1 MRNRTGSKWNRY
13 SMWLALSVGTLGVAL
28 GLTAGCGSGGGGN
41 NPTPIPTAAPT
52 AVPSTTKF
60 RATILW
66 RARTRI
72 EAVGL
77 ASALSAKITLYGANI
92 GGADN
97 VFIRNRDLSR
107 ANPAAAYSET
117 YESDV
122 AALPNQNYRFRV
134 QFYSQPGAQGTEVGF
149 ADTSATLDRAGNLT
163 GTVATYNIGIQ
174 KVVVTPGQA
183 LAFQQNK
190 DIDFKVIDRDGKE
203 VALATAGS
211 SSGITYGGGQVIIK
225 PGYESNLR
233 LESNGSVTATHP
245 ALARVC
251 VQVED
256 KISDP
261 EDVTITSVTTLSVAP
276 TSVNPLGWQNTLQL
290 TKTLTLPPPPVVLG
304 ASDQA
309 VTYSIEDDDG
319 TKGTIS
325 ASGLYTA
332 PKADKLVTLVVRS
345 NFDPAKVV
353 RVPVTV
359 RSLTNAAVNIGG
371 TAVNEEPGI
380 NKLSIKQVVD
390 FDAVVTNGNLSPVDQ
405 TVTWALLDGSKVPVV
420 GNAFGSVTSA
430 GIYRAP
436 AVRPAPNGR
445 CFVRVTP
452 VYDPAKFKDI
462 PIEIVAGDI
471 TVDIN

>member
-1 MRNRTGSKWNRY
+1 MRNRTGSKRNRY

-28 GLTAGCGSGGGGN
+28 GLTAGCGGGGDGGQ
-41 NPTPIPTAAPT
+41 PTPKPSPTASPAPR
-52 AVPSTTKF
+52 TTKF

-77 ASALSAKITLYGANI
+77 ASALSAKFTLYSANI
-92 GGADN
+92 GGGDN
-97 VFIRNRDLSR
+97 VFVRNRDLSR
-107 ANPAAAYSET
+107 ANPTGPYSEEF
-117 YESDV
+117 ESDI
-122 AALPNQNYRFRV
+122 AALPNANYRFRV
-134 QFYSQPGAQGTEVGF
+134 QFYSQPGGQGTEVGF
-149 ADTSATLDRAGNLT
+149 ADTSATLDSNGNLT

-174 KVVVTPGQA
+174 RVVVTPGQT

-203 VALATAGS
+203 VALASAGS
-211 SSGITYGGGQVIIK
+211 SSGITYGGGTVIVK
-225 PGYESNLR
+225 PGYASNLR
-233 LESNGSVTATHP
+233 LESNGSVTALHP

-256 KISDP
+256 KVSDP
-261 EDVTITSVTTLSVAP
+261 VDVTITSSTTLSVSP

-290 TKTLTLPPPPVVLG
+290 TPTLTLPPATLG
-304 ASDQA
+304 DSDRA
-309 VTYSIEDDDG
+309 VTYAIEDNDG

-325 ASGLYTA
+325 ATGLYTA
-332 PKADKLVTLVVRS
+332 PKADKRVTLVVTS

-353 RVPVTV
+353 RIPVTV
-359 RSLTNAAVNIGG
+359 TSLTNAAVNVGG
-371 TAVNEEPGI
+371 TAVTEEPGI
-380 NKLSIKQVVD
+380 NKIAIKEVVD

-405 TVTWALLDGSKVPVV
+405 AVTWALLDGSKVPVV

-436 AVRPAPNGR
+436 TVRPAPNGR

-462 PIEIVAGDI
+462 PIEIVSGDI
-471 TVDIN
+471 TVDIK

>member
-28 GLTAGCGSGGGGN
+28 GLTAGCGGSGGGD
-41 NPTPIPTAAPT
+41 NPTPTPSPTASPA
-52 AVPSTTKF
+52 PSTAKF

-92 GGADN
+92 GGSDN
-97 VFIRNRDLSR
+97 VFVRNRDLSR

-134 QFYSQPGAQGTEVGF
+134 QFYSQPDGKGTEVGF

-174 KVVVTPGQA
+174 RVVVTPGQTIA
-183 LAFQQNK
+183 YQQTK
-190 DIDFKVIDRDGKE
+190 DIDFTVIDRAGNP
-203 VALATAGS
+203 VALASAGS

-225 PGYESNLR
+225 PGFASNLK
-233 LESNGSVTATHP
+233 LESNGSVTAIHP
-245 ALARVC
+245 ALAQVC

-256 KISDP
+256 KTSDP
-261 EDVTITSVTTLSVAP
+261 VDVVITSTTQLAVSP
-276 TSVNPLGWQNTLQL
+276 TSANPVGWQNTLQL
-290 TKTLTLPPPPVVLG
+290 TPTLTGLPSGLSGADLG
-304 ASDQA
+304 VS
-309 VTYSIEDDDG
+309 YSIDNNDG

-325 ASGLYTA
+325 ATGLYTA
-332 PKADKLVTLVVRS
+332 PKADTTLTLVVTS

-359 RSLTNAAVNIGG
+359 RSLTDVRVTSDGGNAVS
-371 TAVNEEPGI
+371 VEPSL
-380 NKLSIKQVVD
+380 NKVSIRQVVD
-390 FDAVVTNGNLSPVDQ
+390 FDAVVSNGNLSPVDQ
-405 TVTWALLDGSKVPVV
+405 AVTWALLDGNKAPVV

-452 VYDPAKFKDI
+452 AYDPTKFKDI
-462 PIEIVAGDI
+462 PIEIVSGDI

>member
-28 GLTAGCGSGGGGN
+28 GLTAGCGGGGGGGTAT
-41 NPTPIPTAAPT
+41 PTPSPTATPA
-52 AVPSTTKF
+52 PSTTKF

-149 ADTSATLDRAGNLT
+149 ADTSATLDGTGNLT

-174 KVVVTPGQA
+174 RVVVTPGQTIA
-183 LAFQQNK
+183 YGATK

-203 VALATAGS
+203 VALASAGS

-225 PGYESNLR
+225 PGYASNLK
-233 LESNGSVTATHP
+233 LESNGAVTATHP

-256 KISDP
+256 KTSDP
-261 EDVTITSVTTLSVAP
+261 ADLVITSP
-276 TSVNPLGWQNTLQL
+276 TALAVSPTAANPVGWQNTLQL
-290 TKTLTLPPPPVVLG
+290 TPTLTGLPSGLSGADLG
-304 ASDQA
+304 VSYA
-309 VTYSIEDDDG
+309 IEDDDG

-325 ASGLYTA
+325 VSGLYTA
-332 PKADKLVTLVVRS
+332 PKADKVLALIVTS
-345 NFDPAKVV
+345 NFDPAKIV

-359 RSLTNAAVNIGG
+359 RSLTDVIVSAGGVRVSESPDVNR
-371 TAVNEEPGI
+371 V
-380 NKLSIKQVVD
+380 SIKQVVD
-390 FDAVVTNGNLSPVDQ
+390 FDAVVSNGNLSPVDQ
-405 TVTWALLDGSKVPVV
+405 AVTWALLDGSKVPVV